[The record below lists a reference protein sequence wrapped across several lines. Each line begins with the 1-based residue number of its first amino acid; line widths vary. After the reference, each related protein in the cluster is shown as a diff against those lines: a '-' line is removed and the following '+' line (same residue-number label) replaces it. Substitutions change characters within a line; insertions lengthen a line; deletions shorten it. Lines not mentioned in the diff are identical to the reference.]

1 MSVAGDEGFRDFVVA
16 RSPHLLRTAYLLAGD
31 RSSAEDLVQNA
42 LLRTYLAWD
51 KVVNADDPWAYSL
64 RILYTTSSHM
74 HRRRRV
80 KEQLGAAPE
89 IASPEPAGVEE
100 RDELQHMLLD
110 LPRKQRAVVVLRFY
124 QDLSV
129 EKTAEILG
137 CSSGT
142 VKSQTSKA
150 LAKLRNSPALRERTG
165 RSAAK

>member
-1 MSVAGDEGFRDFVVA
+1 MGVAGEDGFRDFVVA

-31 RSSAEDLVQNA
+31 PTSAEDLVQNA
-42 LLRTYLAWD
+42 LLRIYLGWD
-51 KVVNADDPWAYSL
+51 KVVSADDPWAYSL

-80 KEQLGAAPE
+80 KEQLGPAPE
-89 IASPEPAGVEE
+89 VAGPAATDVEE
-100 RDELQHMLLD
+100 RDEWQRLLLD
-110 LPRKQRAVVVLRFY
+110 LPRKQRAVIVLRFY

-150 LAKLRNSPALRERTG
+150 LAKLRNSPALQERSG
-165 RSAAK
+165 R

>member
-1 MSVAGDEGFRDFVVA
+1 MSVAGEDGFRDFVVA

-42 LLRTYLAWD
+42 LLHIYLGWD
-51 KVVNADDPWAYSL
+51 KVAAADDPWAYSL

-80 KEQLGAAPE
+80 KEQLGPAPE
-89 IASPEPAGVEE
+89 VAGPPATDVEE
-100 RDELQHMLLD
+100 RDEWQRLLLD
-110 LPRKQRAVVVLRFY
+110 LPRKQRAVIVLRFY

-150 LAKLRNSPALRERTG
+150 LAKLRNSPALQERSG
-165 RSAAK
+165 R